1 MIAMLATVVDTEALR
16 DTVLASLVAGIGISI
31 VFSLAIYGVSRS
43 IDSSRDGRR
52 AAAAAFAG
60 LGVLGLLASSA
71 AIVIGIIVMTSK

>member
-1 MIAMLATVVDTEALR
+1 MSAMLATVVDTEALR

-52 AAAAAFAG
+52 GSAAAFAG
-60 LGVLGLLASSA
+60 LGILGLLASAA
-71 AIVIGIIVMTSK
+71 AIVFGIIVMTSK